1 MPIYSSPEKK
11 LNILFLH
18 VPKCGGGSIEKFFR
32 DNGFV
37 EEFRCIDR
45 RLLGLYRCSPQHWHR
60 PMLESVLKMDSFDY
74 IFSVVRD
81 PVARLVS
88 EYKWRLAHPLA
99 ADGIDVWYERV
110 RGSFLKDPY
119 FFDNHLRAQVEFL
132 VPSARVFRL
141 EGSLQAVVDRIALD
155 LGLDFQLPIIPN
167 QKSGVHRKRLAA
179 DPELVKRDALS
190 APSAST
196 IDLIRRDYAL
206 DYQFLARYESESV
219 VICGA

>member
-1 MPIYSSPEKK
+1 MPIYSSPEQK

-60 PMLESVLKMDSFDY
+60 SILESVLKMDSFDY
-74 IFSVVRD
+74 IFSIVRD

-99 ADGIDVWYERV
+99 VDGIDLWYERV
-110 RGSFLKDPY
+110 RDLVSGDPY
-119 FFDNHLRAQVEFL
+119 LFDNHLRAQVEFL
-132 VPSARVFRL
+132 VPSARIFRL
-141 EGSLQAVVDRIALD
+141 EDSLQAVVDRIALD
-155 LGLDFQLPIIPN
+155 LSLTFSSPIIAN
-167 QKSGVHRKRLAA
+167 QKVGVYQKRLDAE
-179 DPELVKRDALS
+179 PSLIKRDVLSRPSESIKALMR
-190 APSAST
+190 
-196 IDLIRRDYAL
+196 LDYAQ
-206 DYQFLARYESESV
+206 DYQLLARFESKSA
-219 VICGA
+219 VIFEG

>member
-1 MPIYSSPEKK
+1 MPIYSSSEHK

-32 DNGFV
+32 NNGFV

-60 PMLESVLKMDSFDY
+60 SMLECVLRMDSFDY

-88 EYKWRLAHPLA
+88 EYKWRLAHPSA
-99 ADGIDVWYERV
+99 ANGIDLWYEHV
-110 RGSFLKDPY
+110 RDLFLRDPY
-119 FFDNHLRAQVEFL
+119 LFDNHMRAQVEFL
-132 VPSARVFRL
+132 VPSAKVFRL

-155 LGLDFQLPIIPN
+155 LGMRFKSPSIAN
-167 QKSGVHRKRLAA
+167 QKSGVHQKRLDGNPA
-179 DPELVKRDALS
+179 LVERSLLS
-190 APSAST
+190 EPSAFT
-196 IDLIRRDYAL
+196 RDLIRSDYAL
-206 DYQFLARYESESV
+206 DYRFLDRFGQESCVVYE
-219 VICGA
+219 G

>member
-1 MPIYSSPEKK
+1 MPIYSSPEQK

-60 PMLESVLKMDSFDY
+60 SMLESVLKIDSFDY
-74 IFSVVRD
+74 IFSIVRD
-81 PVARLVS
+81 PVARLIS

-99 ADGIDVWYERV
+99 VDGIDLWYKRV
-110 RGSFLKDPY
+110 RDLCASNPY
-119 FFDNHLRAQVEFL
+119 LFDNHLRAQVEFL

-141 EGSLQAVVDRIALD
+141 EGSLQSVVDRIALD
-155 LGLDFQLPIIPN
+155 LNLRFQSPMISN
-167 QKSGVHRKRLAA
+167 QKSGVHQSRLDA
-179 DPELVKRDALS
+179 DPELMKRDVLS
-190 APSAST
+190 KPSGLT
-196 IDLIRRDYAL
+196 RDLIRRDYAL
-206 DYQFLARYESESV
+206 DYQFLARFESGPV
-219 VICGA
+219 VVCEA

>member
-1 MPIYSSPEKK
+1 MPIYSSPEHQ

-60 PMLESVLKMDSFDY
+60 SMLESVLKMDSFDY

-81 PVARLVS
+81 PVARLIS

-99 ADGIDVWYERV
+99 ADGVDLWYERV
-110 RGSFLKDPY
+110 RDLFSRDPY
-119 FFDNHLRAQVEFL
+119 LFDNHMRAQVEFL
-132 VPSARVFRL
+132 VPSAKVFRL

-155 LGLDFQLPIIPN
+155 LGMRFKSPSIAN
-167 QKSGVHRKRLAA
+167 QKSGVHQKRLYGNPA
-179 DPELVKRDALS
+179 LVERSLLS
-190 APSAST
+190 EPSAFT
-196 IDLIRRDYAL
+196 RDLIRSDYAL
-206 DYQFLARYESESV
+206 DYRFLDRFGQESCVVYE
-219 VICGA
+219 G